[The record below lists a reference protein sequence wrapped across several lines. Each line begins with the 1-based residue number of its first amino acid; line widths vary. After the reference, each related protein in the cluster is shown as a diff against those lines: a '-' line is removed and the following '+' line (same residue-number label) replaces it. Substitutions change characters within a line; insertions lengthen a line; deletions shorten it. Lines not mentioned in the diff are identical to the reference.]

1 VVAFVDRLTDFDE
14 GKAFMAPEVIMP
26 ITIAPINAIICFP
39 RDEIF
44 EFVVDRYSAF
54 LVYAIKK

>member
-1 VVAFVDRLTDFDE
+1 VVALVDRLTAFDD
-14 GKAFMAPEVIMP
+14 GKAFTAAEMIIP

-44 EFVVDRYSAF
+44 EFDVDRYSAF
-54 LVYAIKK
+54 LV